1 MIRNLALGLAL
12 AGALALAWWAGTPP
26 KPLPASAP
34 ADVFSAG
41 RAMVD
46 DRVIARVP
54 HAIGTPANAAVRDY
68 LIQRMTALGLQ
79 PQVQRTFAFDRIKR
93 VSDPFV
99 LGGEVENIV
108 GVLPGADRATPAVA
122 LMAHYDSVPGS
133 PGASDDAAGVAAT
146 LEAVRAL
153 KAQGTPARDVVVVIT
168 DGEEAGLLG
177 AQGFF
182 REHPLAR
189 HIGFL
194 INMDTR
200 GGGGRAQMFQTGP
213 DNGQVIDL
221 FRRSA
226 TNPTSSS
233 LTVFIYEHMPN
244 DTDFT
249 VAKNAGVTGL
259 NYAFIGKQ
267 FDYHSPTSTA
277 DNLDSSSLQH
287 MGEQVLAAA
296 RAAATAKALPG
307 KAPSAVYSHLF
318 GNYVL
323 AYPPLVGWAVLAGIL
338 VLTAIGVWRAR
349 RRGAFTWGD
358 VARGAGA
365 AVYLALTATVLL
377 RLARRGTGAA
387 FGFMEQRVLLAQV
400 NLWEAALLLIG
411 AGAAVYA
418 AATSGRGSSRFHA
431 ALLAAGAGAACC
443 AFGLDIPGLAI
454 GGAGALVA
462 LFTFGRPAGIAG
474 AWTGVLATAF
484 VVAIAAQIAA
494 APTAFIV
501 AWPLSVAAL
510 MGAATAMGSARA
522 PWVSL
527 LLVVPVVAALGW
539 ILGFGHGAF
548 QGLDLVE
555 LLALICWLGAL
566 VAWPLAHGAPEGR
579 DARMGALVAM
589 LAGLAVTAVV
599 HYVPPWSPRHPQA
612 TSALFVQDV
621 DGGKAWRVSPTPS
634 LAPWTETALKADG
647 GAIGKTTLPVVNP
660 FRPVFAAPAK
670 SVAATPVQTSFVRQP
685 DGSLL
690 LTVTPPPNARGL
702 SLNLRSGQKLTDT
715 TINGRPIALFDQPGQ
730 WSILRFATAP
740 QGVTI
745 GFRSIA
751 GGALEVRWGA
761 QTDDWPAEAKPLP
774 PHDDKLMGFG
784 DSGSLVAI
792 GARRFTW

>member
-12 AGALALAWWAGTPP
+12 VGALALAWWAATPP
-26 KPLPASAP
+26 QPLPASAL
-34 ADVFSAG
+34 ATAFSAG

-68 LIQRMTALGLQ
+68 IVHRMTELGLQ
-79 PQVQRTFAFDRIKR
+79 PQVQRTFAFSRTKR
-93 VSDPFV
+93 LSDPFV

-133 PGASDDAAGVAAT
+133 PGAADDAAGASAV

-153 KAQGTPARDVVVVIT
+153 KAQGTPARDVVVVLT

-177 AQGFF
+177 AQAFF

-194 INMDTR
+194 INLETR
-200 GGGGRAQMFQTGP
+200 GGGGRAMMFQTGAE
-213 DNGQVIDL
+213 NGQVIDL

-226 TNPTSSS
+226 TSPTSSS
-233 LTVFIYEHMPN
+233 LIVFIYQHMPN

-249 VAKNAGVTGL
+249 VAKDAGLTGL
-259 NYAFIGKQ
+259 NFAFIGRQ

-277 DNLDSSSLQH
+277 DNLDQGALQH
-287 MGEQVLAAA
+287 MGEQARAAA
-296 RAAATAKALPG
+296 KVAATAKALPG
-307 KAPSAVYSHLF
+307 KAPDATYSHLF
-318 GNYVL
+318 GPWML
-323 AYPPLVGWAVLAGIL
+323 AYPSVMGWAVLGAAL
-338 VLTAIGVWRAR
+338 ALTAVGAWRAQR
-349 RRGAFTWGD
+349 RAAFAWGD

-365 AVYLALTATVLL
+365 ALYLVLL
-377 RLARRGTGAA
+377 AAILLHLARRATGAG
-387 FGFMEQRVLLAQV
+387 FGFMEQRVLLAQAG
-400 NLWEAALLLIG
+400 LWEAALLLIG
-411 AGAAVYA
+411 AGATLYAVT
-418 AATSGRGSSRFHA
+418 TSGRGSSRFQA
-431 ALLAAGAGAACC
+431 ALLAALAGGACC
-443 AFGLDIPGLAI
+443 AFGLDLIGLGI

-462 LFTFGRPAGIAG
+462 LFTFGKPAGPAG
-474 AWTGVLATAF
+474 AWTGVIATA
-484 VVAIAAQIAA
+484 AIATLAAQIAA
-494 APTAFIV
+494 PPAAFLI
-501 AWPLSVAAL
+501 AWPLALAAAL
-510 MGAATAMGSARA
+510 GALTAMGSARP
-522 PWVSL
+522 PWVAL
-527 LLVVPVVAALGW
+527 LLVVPTLPALAW
-539 ILGFGHGAF
+539 ILGFGHAAF
-548 QGLDLVE
+548 EALDLAE
-555 LLALICWLGAL
+555 ILALVCWLAAL
-566 VAWPLAHGAPEGR
+566 VAWPLAHGQPEGR
-579 DARMGALVAM
+579 DARMPALGAILI
-589 LAGLAVTAVV
+589 GLTVVAVV
-599 HYVPPWSPRHPQA
+599 RYLPPWSARHPQA
-612 TSALFVQDV
+612 TSVLFVQDV

-634 LAPWTETALKADG
+634 LAPWTEAALKADG
-647 GAIGKTTLPVVNP
+647 GAIGKTTLPIVNT
-660 FRPVFAAPAK
+660 FRPVWAAPAK
-670 SVAATPVQTSFVRQP
+670 PVAATAPQMTFVRQP

-715 TINGRPIALFDQPGQ
+715 TINGRPTVLFDQPGQ

-745 GFRSIA
+745 GFRSVA

-761 QTDDWPAEAKPLP
+761 ETDDWPAEAKPLA

-784 DSGSLVAI
+784 DSGSLMAI